1 MEHDGMTTDIWM
13 DWIDGDILD
22 GDIES
27 LLYLE
32 DLQPVN
38 ERMDAITPSTAST
51 MTFPER
57 ERLRKLLYRR
67 RQKNDTLELKETCNR
82 LEARRSELI
91 RRKERRLRQT
101 SAEKATI
108 AQLATTVQTMRRK
121 TTTIIEFNTT
131 LRESIRQQ
139 ILLAMSYQR
148 TMRHALRLASMPLGN
163 QVNKDNMI
171 YALEEQKCE
180 LDRIQLKWHGIS
192 EGYDDCQIKL
202 NASQTNIEFVE
213 ILRHRRFECTA
224 ASTIGNRI
232 WSHLTGE
239 STQVGSTSRIAQ
251 RLDTIDPIT
260 TVYTRVYMCDDIA
273 PFGLNIVQHRQM
285 CSDNRWLIMYQTM
298 DMHECFDDV
307 LKWKVVGWLDV
318 SSDGDDTLV
327 KECIRYTQLGETA
340 LLPALLGCDLTDDA
354 TRQTKLREW
363 MHQVISKLYSGCK
376 N

>member
-307 LKWKVVGWLDV
+307 LKWKVVGWFDK
-318 SSDGDDTLV
+318 SSMM
-327 KECIRYTQLGETA
+327 EI
-340 LLPALLGCDLTDDA
+340 
-354 TRQTKLREW
+354 
-363 MHQVISKLYSGCK
+363 
-376 N
+376 